1 MKKIMLICC
10 LILVT
15 SLACRAQELL
25 TPTEAATSVPEANED
40 VEEIFQ
46 VTSIGSAQNGATPT
60 TFTVSESWLVTEL
73 KTYHWNYG
81 DGATPGTIGLMDADG
96 TILGSFQ
103 AEGLPGQGDVA
114 NAYWVVNP
122 NIVIP
127 PGTYTIIDSDP
138 DTWAQNSETNG
149 MGMAWGS
156 GVRQ

>member
-1 MKKIMLICC
+1 
-10 LILVT
+10 
-15 SLACRAQELL
+15 L

-60 TFTVSESWLVTEL
+60 TFTVGESWLVTEI

-81 DGATPGTIGLMDADG
+81 DGTTPGTIGLRDADG
-96 TILGSFQ
+96 TILGTWQ

-114 NAYWVVNP
+114 DAYWVVNP

-138 DTWAQNSETNG
+138 DTWAQNAETNG
-149 MGMAWGS
+149 IGMAWGS
-156 GVRQ
+156 GIRQ